1 MSSDAVIKVQDL
13 SKCYLIYDH
22 PKDRLKQYAL
32 PRLRR
37 LAGLE
42 PRRYYREFWAL
53 NDVSFEVPKGETVG
67 IIGRNGSGKSTLLQ
81 MICGTLS
88 PTTGEVSTQG
98 RVAALLELGSG
109 FNPEFSGLENIYMN
123 AAVLGMSEDETTA
136 KLDEIIA
143 FADIGEH
150 LKQPTKTYSSGM
162 AVRLAFA
169 VQALSDPDI
178 LVVDEALAVGD
189 VKFQAKCFERLKQL
203 KNRGTS
209 ILLVTHSSE
218 QIVTHCTSAI
228 LIERGRIHETGSPKH
243 VVNVYH
249 DVVFGKRASPLPSDG
264 SGPGPACG
272 PSPDEATH
280 AELDLVED
288 QFASHPGYNP
298 HEFRWGD
305 GRARILDYALSTGS
319 RTYPEQMDT
328 GSAVVLRVAVRF
340 LQDIIEPVLGITIKT
355 HEGVAVYGTN
365 SEKQRTHAF
374 TSSGTA
380 GQAIV
385 VEARFT
391 CHLAPG
397 NYFISIGVA
406 SHHKDELVPHDRR
419 YDAIHFQVNPDAGF
433 FGLANL
439 DMGLGVPESRT

>member
-1 MSSDAVIKVQDL
+1 MSSDTAIKVQNL

-22 PKDRLKQYAL
+22 PKDRLKQYAF

-42 PRRYYREFWAL
+42 PRKYYREFWAL
-53 NDVSFEVPKGETVG
+53 NDVSFEIPKGETVG

-88 PTTGEVSTQG
+88 PTSGEVNTQG

-143 FADIGEH
+143 FADIGDH
-150 LKQPTKTYSSGM
+150 LNQPTKTYSSGM

-189 VKFQAKCFERLKQL
+189 IKFQAKCFERLKQL

-218 QIVTHCTSAI
+218 QIVTHCTRAI
-228 LIERGRIHETGSPKH
+228 LIEQGKIHEAGSPKH

-249 DVVFGKRASPLPSDG
+249 EVIFGRKASPTISAEPDPALD
-264 SGPGPACG
+264 PGQVAQ
-272 PSPDEATH
+272 T
-280 AELDLVED
+280 ELSLNED
-288 QFASHPGYNP
+288 TFSSHPGYNP

-305 GRARILDYALSTGS
+305 GKAKILDYTLAAGS
-319 RTYPEQMDT
+319 KSYPEHVDT
-328 GSAVVLRVAVRF
+328 SSAVVLKVAIRF
-340 LQDIIEPVLGITIKT
+340 LQDIVEPILGITIKT

-365 SEKQRTHAF
+365 SEKQDTHAF
-374 TSSGTA
+374 TASGTA
-380 GQAIV
+380 GQVAV
-385 VEARFT
+385 VESRFI

-406 SHHKDELVPHDRR
+406 SREKDEVVPHDRR
-419 YDAIHFQVNPDAGF
+419 YDAIHFQVNPHSNF
-433 FGLANL
+433 YGLANL
-439 DMGLGVPESRT
+439 NMELSASEPRA